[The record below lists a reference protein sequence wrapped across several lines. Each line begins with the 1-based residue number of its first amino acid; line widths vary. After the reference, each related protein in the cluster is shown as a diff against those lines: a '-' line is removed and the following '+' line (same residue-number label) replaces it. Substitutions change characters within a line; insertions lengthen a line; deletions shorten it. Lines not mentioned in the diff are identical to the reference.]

1 MKILLSTYFNYDL
14 QKSNGQ
20 LNIVIK
26 VTMTMKSY
34 ISNVKLIS
42 NNFANKLYIYIC
54 MVLCLKQK
62 NIKSLLMHDVNVL
75 RKKARTSLC

>member
-34 ISNVKLIS
+34 ISNVKRIS
-42 NNFANKLYIYIC
+42 NNFAKKLYIC
-54 MVLCLKQK
+54 MVLCLKQEDK
-62 NIKSLLMHDVNVL
+62 TFVKV
-75 RKKARTSLC
+75 